1 MKVGVDKLL
10 VEKNV
15 GGSGVGC
22 VFLVRESGNLIGVNG
37 GINRGLNG
45 DRSGERK
52 HEGRWIG
59 EIVGKDECGLG

>member
-15 GGSGVGC
+15 GGSRVGC

-45 DRSGERK
+45 NRSGERK

-59 EIVGKDECGLG
+59 